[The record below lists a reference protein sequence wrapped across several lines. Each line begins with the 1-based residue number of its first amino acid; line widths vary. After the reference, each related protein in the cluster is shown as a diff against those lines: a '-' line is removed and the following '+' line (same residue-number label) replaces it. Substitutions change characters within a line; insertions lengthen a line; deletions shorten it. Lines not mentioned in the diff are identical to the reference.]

1 MTSSSAPVIMAFEPE
16 GIAVPISALLP
27 VKQLPSTLKTSRKYV
42 QIAASIAEVGIIEP
56 PIVARSPAAPGMFL
70 LVDGY
75 VRVQILKDLGVTSV
89 TCLVAIDDEAFTYNK
104 RISRLATVQEHKMIL
119 RAVERGVSEERIAKA
134 LDVNVENIRMK
145 RKLLDGICP
154 EVAELMKDK
163 HCPINTFRALKRMK
177 PMRQVEA
184 VELMAAMNNYT
195 VPYAEALLAATSPE
209 DLVSVRKKKEVK
221 GLSAEQ
227 VERMQTEMAGL
238 QRKMK
243 LIEGTYGPDQLKL
256 MVSCRYIETLLRNPK
271 LARYLKQ
278 HHGDILSEFEQ
289 IVEATI
295 RQQAPASSEELEE
308 A

>member
-1 MTSSSAPVIMAFEPE
+1 MTSSSAAVIMAFEPE
-16 GIAVPISALLP
+16 GIDVPISALLP

-75 VRVQILKDLGVTSV
+75 VRVQILKDLGITSV
-89 TCLVAIDDEAFTYNK
+89 MCLVAIDDEAFTYNK
-104 RISRLATVQEHKMIL
+104 RISRLATVQEHKMLL

-256 MVSCRYIETLLRNPK
+256 MVSCRYIETLLGNPK
-271 LARYLKQ
+271 LTRYLKQ